1 MSNQLT
7 TFDMQIPRRP
17 RRFSLHRGLLALL
30 IALPCAPLLAEAAGD
45 VSRANSV
52 SASHDE
58 IAWMSG
64 GVGDEARE
72 EMRKA
77 AAAYNVHVVFSE
89 QRGSYLAGIPFTVTR
104 LAPGNE
110 RRIHSALS
118 DGPLLYLKLPPGSY
132 RIAAQIDGVW
142 QNQHVQAGAASN
154 STRLS
159 FVGKDK

>member
-1 MSNQLT
+1 MTNPLT
-7 TFDMQIPRRP
+7 TFDMQIPQRP
-17 RRFSLHRGLLALL
+17 RRFSLHSGLLALC
-30 IALPCAPLLAEAAGD
+30 IALPCAPLLAEAVGD
-45 VSRANSV
+45 VSRANTV
-52 SASHDE
+52 SAPHE
-58 IAWMSG
+58 EFAWMSG

-77 AAAYNVHVVFSE
+77 AASYNVHVVFSE

-104 LAPGNE
+104 VAPGNE
-110 RRIHSALS
+110 RRLHSALS

-142 QNQHVQAGAASN
+142 QTQQVQAGAAGSPA
-154 STRLS
+154 RLS